1 MDYGEHCSAC
11 GRLDF
16 LPLDCRK
23 CGQVFCTEHRVHSC
37 GAAAPREAAKSV
49 DASPARAGS
58 GKSATKTAL
67 NPASKAGPASKTST
81 TSKTSPAP
89 KTSEPA
95 RPPARPAANA
105 EKPAAKRGTRLGSGP
120 VKGERALAALAR
132 LKNLVG
138 GTGSAKKP
146 VRGPTPEQRRTAVG
160 DVRVAQGDRVYLEIE
175 RPSAEVRNTLTGEV
189 TQRPPKTVW
198 MFFARD
204 QNAGQILDRATKQ
217 LNVAHGALERA
228 GERAGEPVDAHCE
241 APSLEGG
248 KLMLVAAP

>member
-105 EKPAAKRGTRLGSGP
+105 EKPAAKRGTRLGSG
-120 VKGERALAALAR
+120 
-132 LKNLVG
+132 
-138 GTGSAKKP
+138 
-146 VRGPTPEQRRTAVG
+146 VG